1 MAEGDRKEAQKE
13 KLNQEIESIEADCQ
27 ECVGESSQGWCLG
40 FWHRQLRL
48 EIEIQRSQLYWEQMK

>member
-1 MAEGDRKEAQKE
+1 MAGGDRKEAQKE

-48 EIEIQRSQLYWEQMK
+48 EI